1 MIGADVDGED
11 LIEYSEIAQARE
23 TPARKA
29 ASSAAGGTAEEMALS
44 LVSQLLRK
52 PAAPNV
58 LARGI
63 ISTLEE
69 TLGYQ
74 YGAVLLVDT
83 KASQL
88 EPYALSEKSYGQP
101 FAAAYDVYTSMHYL
115 SLDTGITGRVAKTG
129 QPVRTGDI
137 HRGSPFDSIR
147 ADIHSVLCVP
157 MRFDNTVLGV
167 MAVESPEKDAFLASD
182 QQLLETVADQ
192 LANAMKSAHSSSKVD
207 GSRAAGREQAE
218 GVAVTA
224 IASGP
229 DLGRQGEEFP
239 SGEEKLRDSE
249 ANYQRLVEESP
260 AIFYIS
266 KRSEKHKILY
276 ASPQIETL
284 LGFRHSDWTSE
295 GNLWLNSVHPD
306 DRDRVLKAV
315 ILWQESDEASLTLEY
330 RLIGRD
336 SRVHWIWDVAKAVQ
350 GVQGPEQMIQGV
362 MMDVTRRRGM
372 EDVIQRQ
379 VDDLSQLNTSLL
391 SQNESLNSFSHSV
404 AHDLQ
409 NPLSI
414 LVGYAEMLAK
424 YDDANRDNTFNES
437 IEAILENA
445 RRLDSIIKEFL
456 LLAEVR
462 QLEQVDIEPLNMESI
477 VAETCARL
485 SNMLDEYDVELVL
498 PAEWPTALGYRP
510 WVEEIWFNY
519 ANNAI
524 KYGGNQ
530 PLLEL
535 GAEEQ
540 GVDTVRFW
548 VRDNGE
554 GIELQ
559 DQKRLFTPFTKLN
572 PRRAKGH
579 GLGLSIVQRIAT
591 KLGGQV
597 GVESEPGKG
606 SLFWFTLPAV
616 K

>member
-1 MIGADVDGED
+1 
-11 LIEYSEIAQARE
+11 
-23 TPARKA
+23 
-29 ASSAAGGTAEEMALS
+29 
-44 LVSQLLRK
+44 
-52 PAAPNV
+52 
-58 LARGI
+58 
-63 ISTLEE
+63 
-69 TLGYQ
+69 
-74 YGAVLLVDT
+74 
-83 KASQL
+83 
-88 EPYALSEKSYGQP
+88 
-101 FAAAYDVYTSMHYL
+101 
-115 SLDTGITGRVAKTG
+115 
-129 QPVRTGDI
+129 
-137 HRGSPFDSIR
+137 
-147 ADIHSVLCVP
+147 

>member
-1 MIGADVDGED
+1 
-11 LIEYSEIAQARE
+11 
-23 TPARKA
+23 
-29 ASSAAGGTAEEMALS
+29 
-44 LVSQLLRK
+44 
-52 PAAPNV
+52 
-58 LARGI
+58 
-63 ISTLEE
+63 
-69 TLGYQ
+69 
-74 YGAVLLVDT
+74 
-83 KASQL
+83 
-88 EPYALSEKSYGQP
+88 
-101 FAAAYDVYTSMHYL
+101 
-115 SLDTGITGRVAKTG
+115 
-129 QPVRTGDI
+129 
-137 HRGSPFDSIR
+137 
-147 ADIHSVLCVP
+147 
-157 MRFDNTVLGV
+157 
-167 MAVESPEKDAFLASD
+167 
-182 QQLLETVADQ
+182 
-192 LANAMKSAHSSSKVD
+192 
-207 GSRAAGREQAE
+207 
-218 GVAVTA
+218 
-224 IASGP
+224 
-229 DLGRQGEEFP
+229 
-239 SGEEKLRDSE
+239 
-249 ANYQRLVEESP
+249 
-260 AIFYIS
+260 
-266 KRSEKHKILY
+266 
-276 ASPQIETL
+276 
-284 LGFRHSDWTSE
+284 
-295 GNLWLNSVHPD
+295 
-306 DRDRVLKAV
+306 
-315 ILWQESDEASLTLEY
+315 
-330 RLIGRD
+330 
-336 SRVHWIWDVAKAVQ
+336 
-350 GVQGPEQMIQGV
+350 
-362 MMDVTRRRGM
+362 M